1 MATPTNLP
9 ASFTAGQVLTAAQM
23 NGVRGA
29 FRVLQQ
35 VEGAYSTQT
44 GFTSATYATTNLA
57 ATITP
62 QATTNKIRIDFGV
75 PCSTDTAGGQLGIRI
90 ICTVGGVPTTFGT
103 FTYALYNSA
112 GSSYANFSTP
122 IVYSPATTSACTF
135 TVQAARTGGSGTV
148 YTNVGNTVSNI
159 VLQEISA

>member
-9 ASFTAGQVLTAAQM
+9 AAFVAGDVLEASQL
-23 NGVRGA
+23 NGLRGA

-35 VEGAYSTQT
+35 VEGAANTQI
-44 GFTSATYATTNLA
+44 GSTSATYVTTGLS

-62 QATTNKIRIDFGV
+62 QATSSKIRVDVGV
-75 PCSTDTAGGQLGIRI
+75 PGSTDTAGGQLGFRLVRTI
-90 ICTVGGVPTTFGT
+90 GGVDTVFGT

-112 GSSYANFSTP
+112 GSSYGQFATP
-122 IVYSPATTSACTF
+122 IVFSPATTSAV
-135 TVQAARTGGSGTV
+135 TVTLQFARTGGGGTV

-159 VLQEISA
+159 ILQEISA